1 MPFTGPSLSLYEDY
15 ARKRGLQGKSLL
27 ILLWIY
33 RHPKGI
39 SQQTITRHTYST
51 KQVVNAVIKNFSK
64 KGYIKSTVHPKDRR
78 KKLIMLTEKG
88 RQFAASIIDPMDEAE
103 KKAFSQLSAKQ
114 QQTLI
119 ETTHLFTDV
128 LTQEFMLSYKRKSVR
143 IYNVFHK
150 IRTFRCFST
159 TGEYM
164 IELKQIR
171 KDYGERTVIKNQSL
185 SIKDKEF
192 FVLIGPS
199 GSGKTTLLKLI
210 NRLIDPTEGDVLLDG
225 KSVMDYPLRELR
237 LNTGYVLQQI
247 ALFPNLTV
255 AENIE
260 LVPVMKKWPKQIRK
274 EQTTQLLSKVGLDP
288 KIYAHC
294 YPHEL
299 SGGEQ
304 QRVGI
309 VRAIIGKPEILLMD
323 EPFSALDPI
332 SRRQLQDLIKHS
344 TTN

>member
-1 MPFTGPSLSLYEDY
+1 
-15 ARKRGLQGKSLL
+15 
-27 ILLWIY
+27 
-33 RHPKGI
+33 
-39 SQQTITRHTYST
+39 
-51 KQVVNAVIKNFSK
+51 
-64 KGYIKSTVHPKDRR
+64 
-78 KKLIMLTEKG
+78 
-88 RQFAASIIDPMDEAE
+88 
-103 KKAFSQLSAKQ
+103 
-114 QQTLI
+114 
-119 ETTHLFTDV
+119 
-128 LTQEFMLSYKRKSVR
+128 
-143 IYNVFHK
+143 
-150 IRTFRCFST
+150 
-159 TGEYM
+159 M

-210 NRLIDPTEGDVLLDG
+210 NRLIDPTEGDVLLNG

-288 KIYAHC
+288 KIYAHR

-332 SRRQLQDLIKHS
+332 SRRQLQDLIKTLHHELGLLP
-344 TTN
+344 TIWKRLPIWEIACAL

>member
-1 MPFTGPSLSLYEDY
+1 
-15 ARKRGLQGKSLL
+15 
-27 ILLWIY
+27 
-33 RHPKGI
+33 
-39 SQQTITRHTYST
+39 
-51 KQVVNAVIKNFSK
+51 
-64 KGYIKSTVHPKDRR
+64 
-78 KKLIMLTEKG
+78 
-88 RQFAASIIDPMDEAE
+88 
-103 KKAFSQLSAKQ
+103 
-114 QQTLI
+114 
-119 ETTHLFTDV
+119 
-128 LTQEFMLSYKRKSVR
+128 
-143 IYNVFHK
+143 
-150 IRTFRCFST
+150 
-159 TGEYM
+159 M

-210 NRLIDPTEGDVLLDG
+210 NRLIDPTEGDVLLNG

-247 ALFPNLTV
+247 ALFPNLMV

-288 KIYAHC
+288 KIYAHR

-304 QRVGI
+304 QRVAIARALINKPAILLADEPTGNLDEANSWEIMKLLENANEQGTTVVVVTHNLEI
-309 VRAIIGKPEILLMD
+309 VRAMRKRTITIENGHLVHDIEEGGNFYEI
-323 EPFSALDPI
+323 
-332 SRRQLQDLIKHS
+332 
-344 TTN
+344 